1 MKTLGLELYSK
12 MYTSRRS
19 EQRIIEEYSKDEMKT
34 PMHMSM
40 GQEAIPAAVCQAL
53 HPDDQIYATYRSH
66 AAFLSKTND
75 VERFFAELF
84 GKETGTAQ
92 GKSGSMHIA
101 DHNKGHMCSSAI
113 VASCV
118 PVAVGAS
125 FAQKQRKSGRIA
137 CVFFGDGAV
146 DEGSVWESLNV
157 ACAMR
162 LPTLFVCEDNN
173 LAVHTASHVRQGYKK
188 LSDVL
193 RAFECNVFESDS
205 TDVENIY
212 HTTKEAISAINS
224 NSRPSFLHIKCY
236 RYLEHVGVSEDFNAG
251 YRSKEEYM
259 EWRKLDSLDMQR
271 KKLLNGGLENT
282 VKNLEAEI
290 NIRIDLSI
298 DKARQAACPKIES
311 LYKGV
316 YYEEN

>member
-12 MYTSRRS
+12 MYTARRS
-19 EQRIIEEYSKDEMKT
+19 EQRIMEEYSKDEMKT

-92 GKSGSMHIA
+92 GKAGSMHIA
-101 DHNKGHMCSSAI
+101 DHKKGHMCSSAI

-125 FAQKQRKSGRIA
+125 FAQKKQKSGRIA

-173 LAVHTASHVRQGYKK
+173 LAVHTASYVRQGYKS
-188 LSDVL
+188 LSAIL
-193 RAFECNVFESDS
+193 RAFECNVFESAS
-205 TDVENIY
+205 TDVEILYN
-212 HTTKEAISAINS
+212 TAKEAISSIKL
-224 NSRPSFLHIKCY
+224 NSRPSFLHFKCY
-236 RYLEHVGVSEDFNAG
+236 RYLEHVGVNEDFNVG
-251 YRSKEEYM
+251 YRSKEEYE
-259 EWRKLDSLDMQR
+259 EWRKQDSLDMQR
-271 KKLLNGGLENT
+271 KRLLDEGLGDI
-282 VKNLEAEI
+282 VKNLETEI

-298 DKARQAACPKIES
+298 GKARQAACPEIKS